1 VFRTSPQCQS
11 FFERKWRRKNP
22 KRMVLEEDVVVAKEE
37 VKDEIMSIL
46 IIMKENPLEIM
57 EEKKGR
63 IILVEKMK
71 VDMINLMLNVITP

>member
-1 VFRTSPQCQS
+1 
-11 FFERKWRRKNP
+11 
-22 KRMVLEEDVVVAKEE
+22 MVVAKEE

>member
-1 VFRTSPQCQS
+1 
-11 FFERKWRRKNP
+11 
-22 KRMVLEEDVVVAKEE
+22 MVLEEDVVVAKEE